1 MIKVVVAGALGRMG
15 TTLSRMIAESET
27 LELVGGVDIR
37 PGAQSGADVVE
48 SARLPAFLEEAH
60 PDVLIDFTVAAAAV
74 ENIRV
79 AAEHGVAL
87 VVGTTG
93 FSDAQAAANRAAID
107 GWVPAVISS
116 NYAIGVNVLWRL
128 VREAAPLLAG
138 YDIEVVEAHHRYKK
152 DAPSGT
158 AKTILAVLDEA
169 LGEREKVYGRE
180 GMAER
185 GNEIGVHAI
194 RGGDIVGDH
203 AVLFAGN
210 YETVTL
216 SHRAYDRAVFAKGA
230 LRAVEW
236 VVGKPAGIHTF
247 AEVLG
252 LEP

>member
-15 TTLSRMIAESET
+15 TTLSRMIDESET
-27 LELVGGVDIR
+27 LELVGGVDVR
-37 PGAQSGADVVE
+37 PGCQFGVDIVE
-48 SARLPAFLEEAH
+48 SADLAPLLEAQR
-60 PDVLIDFTVAAAAV
+60 PDVLIDFTVAPAAV
-74 ENIRV
+74 ANIQV
-79 AAEHGVAL
+79 AADHGVAL

-93 FSDAQAAANRAAID
+93 FSHEQADANRAAIE
-107 GWVPAVISS
+107 GRIPAVISS
-116 NYAIGVNVLWRL
+116 NYAIGVNVFWQL
-128 VREAAPLLAG
+128 VREAAPLLAE
-138 YDIEVVEAHHRYKK
+138 YDIEVLEAHHRYKK

-194 RGGDIVGDH
+194 RGGDIIGDH

-230 LRAVEW
+230 LRAAEW
-236 VVGKPAGIHTF
+236 IPGKSAGIHTF

-252 LEP
+252 LGS